1 MGSTAK
7 WTVMVYMA
15 GDNNLESA
23 AMTDL
28 KEMAKVGSTSD
39 VNIVVQ
45 LDRERDNITKRIKVL
60 KKGHTS
66 PTLILPETDTG
77 DPAVLADFL
86 QWSVINYPADRYM
99 LVLWNHGGG
108 WWEDERSGRK
118 KRLSFFK
125 HAHPALGKR
134 GICYDDTSNGDC
146 LDNAELKKTLADFS
160 TLIGGKL
167 DILGMD
173 ACLMQMAEVTFQLKD
188 SVSFIVGSELE
199 EPENGW
205 PYHTILSYLVKNPN
219 VAPDIFSK
227 EIVARYVQSYS
238 GCKETVTQSAFNTNN
253 IIQVKTAIDNLAI
266 YLTANLDDD
275 AFRNGIACAWRKSVK
290 FFDDNYVDLKS
301 FANVL
306 KTKCPKS
313 TDLNARVNALL
324 NSLKVNKGKGTIITA
339 GYQGSS
345 MKRTG
350 GMSIYFP
357 ADHINSAYKYLDF
370 NNGNGSWLEFLKK
383 FLS

>member
-1 MGSTAK
+1 MRSRAK

-15 GDNNLESA
+15 GDNNLENA
-23 AMTDL
+23 AMVDL
-28 KEMAKVGSTSD
+28 KEMAKVGSTSA

-45 LDRERDNITKRIKVL
+45 LDRERDNITKRIRVL

-66 PTLILPETDTG
+66 PTLLLPETDTG
-77 DPAVLADFL
+77 DPAVLTDFL
-86 QWSVINYPADRYM
+86 QWSVANYPAGRYM

-108 WWEDERSGRK
+108 WWEDERSGQK

-125 HAHPALGKR
+125 HAHPAIGKR

-146 LDNAELKKTLADFS
+146 LDNAELKNTLVDFS
-160 TLIGGKL
+160 ALIGGKL

-173 ACLMQMAEVTFQLKD
+173 ACLMQMAEVVYQLRD

-238 GCKETVTQSAFNTNN
+238 AGKETVTQSAFDAGKITE
-253 IIQVKTAIDNLAI
+253 VKTAIGNLAI

-275 AFRNGIACAWRKSVK
+275 AFRNGIAYAWRKAVK

-301 FANVL
+301 FANIL

-313 TDLNARVNALL
+313 TDLNARVNALV
-324 NSLKVNKGKGTIITA
+324 NSLKVGKGKGTIIAA

-345 MKRTG
+345 MKRTC

-370 NNGNGSWLEFLKK
+370 NSAEGSWLQFLKK

>member
-1 MGSTAK
+1 MRSRAK

-23 AMTDL
+23 AMVDL

-45 LDRERDNITKRIKVL
+45 LDRERDNITKRIRVL

-66 PTLILPETDTG
+66 PTLLLPETDTG
-77 DPAVLADFL
+77 DPAVLTDFF
-86 QWSVINYPADRYM
+86 QWSVANYPADRYM

-125 HAHPALGKR
+125 HAHPAIGKR

-146 LDNAELKKTLADFS
+146 LDNAELKNALAGFS

-173 ACLMQMAEVTFQLKD
+173 ACLMQMAEVAYQLKD

-227 EIVARYVQSYS
+227 EIVFRYVQSYS
-238 GCKETVTQSAFNTNN
+238 AGKETVTQSAFNADN
-253 IIQVKTAIDNLAI
+253 IIQVKTAIDNLAV

-275 AFRNGIACAWRKSVK
+275 AFRNGIVYAWRKSVK

-313 TDLNARVNALL
+313 TDLNVRVNALL
-324 NSLKVNKGKGTIITA
+324 NSLKVGKGKGTVIAA

-370 NNGNGSWLEFLKK
+370 NNAEGSWLQFLKK

>member
-1 MGSTAK
+1 MRSRAK
-7 WTVMVYMA
+7 WTVMIYMA

-23 AMTDL
+23 AMVDL
-28 KEMAKVGSTSD
+28 KEMAKVGSTSA

-45 LDRERDNITKRIKVL
+45 LDRERDSITKRIRVL

-66 PTLILPETDTG
+66 PTLLLPETDTG

-86 QWSVINYPADRYM
+86 QWSVANYPADRYM

-125 HAHPALGKR
+125 HAHPAIGKR

-173 ACLMQMAEVTFQLKD
+173 ACLMQMIEVAYQLKD
-188 SVSFIVGSELE
+188 SVFFIVGSELE

-219 VAPDIFSK
+219 AAPDIFSK
-227 EIVARYVQSYS
+227 EIVTRYVQSYS
-238 GCKETVTQSAFNTNN
+238 AGKETVTQSAFNADN
-253 IIQVKTAIDNLAI
+253 IIQVKSAIDNLAV

-275 AFRNGIACAWRKSVK
+275 AFRNGIADAWRKSVK

-324 NSLKVNKGKGTIITA
+324 NSLKVGKEKGAVIAA

-345 MKRTG
+345 MKSTG
-350 GMSIYFP
+350 GMSICFP

-370 NNGNGSWLEFLKK
+370 NSAEGSWLEFLKK